1 MSWMSLQPGALG
13 SLGFSWG
20 DDQALGHHQGQGQ
33 VLGARGGGRWRALS
47 LPAAEEPPHIMP
59 ACLIPAAGRQGV
71 PVSPG
76 SPRTQ
81 GMALGPSSR
90 DVPRG
95 AP

>member
-1 MSWMSLQPGALG
+1 MSWMSLQLGALG

-20 DDQALGHHQGQGQ
+20 DDQALGHHQGQ
-33 VLGARGGGRWRALS
+33 VLGARGGGGWRALS
-47 LPAAEEPPHIMP
+47 LPAAEDPPHIMP

-76 SPRTQ
+76 FPRTR
-81 GMALGPSSR
+81 GRVLGPSSQ